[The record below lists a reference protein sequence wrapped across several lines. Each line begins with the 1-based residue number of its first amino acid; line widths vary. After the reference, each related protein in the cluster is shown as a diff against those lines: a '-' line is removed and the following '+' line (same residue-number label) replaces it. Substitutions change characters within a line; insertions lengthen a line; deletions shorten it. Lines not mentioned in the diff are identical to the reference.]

1 MAAVAAP
8 TAAALSATAAAAA
21 TAATTTTAAAAATV
35 AAAAATTGAT
45 IARASTT
52 TLAGKLLG
60 HLQNRTAELNVED
73 IGRVRVRGVGV
84 GRGGGSDRVP
94 GDDDAAD
101 DDDVGVGVGVVVG
114 GGEGTDDS
122 VDVVSSSTPNSYLS
136 LYDEVASAL
145 DETQAVEEDEA
156 AAAGY
161 ALIDDISE
169 WLLSAAGGNNLTISA
184 GTTPTS
190 VSNSG
195 SSSLSSLSNSGSSS
209 NDTLSWLSLD
219 IAEMQNTTLSSA
231 GASAS
236 ASGSGSGNSSSLYAL
251 RNFVEQQLNGGGD
264 TSQDTQDIAL
274 IDSAEES
281 ALENVA
287 DGETDY
293 GILGSFN
300 AAAEEAAAAAA
311 AAGSDVELLRRTA
324 TRLTNRTTVTS
335 SYDADAVWLAQG
347 AANAASGSDSSGG
360 AGAGTAGTG
369 TGTGGSSFMLLL
381 ENFNDYFPNYN
392 GSTVSGTTVGTSTAS
407 SVLLDQNL
415 TSLYIE
421 NYRTN
426 CTNATLN
433 LTTESCHELR
443 VVDHNYWA
451 LILIL
456 FPILTLFGNI
466 LVILSVCRE
475 RSLQTVTNYFI
486 VSLAIADLLVA
497 VVVMPFAVYFLV
509 NGAWALPNVVCDF
522 YIAMDVI
529 CSTSSIFNLVAISI
543 DRYIAVT
550 QPIKYAKHKNSRR
563 VCLTILL
570 VWAISAAIG
579 SPIVLGL
586 NNTPNREPDVCAFYN
601 ADFILYSSLSS
612 FYIPCII
619 MVFLYWNIFK
629 ALRSRARKQRAARKP
644 HLSELTGGSVIEN
657 IAQTRRLAET
667 ALDSSR
673 HASRIM
679 PDEPATNTA
688 SGSNEEEDENAIS
701 PDIDDC
707 HVIVNDKSTEFML
720 ATVVEETGNSVVA
733 QITTQP
739 QLVVADPNGNH
750 DSGYAASN
758 VDDVLAGVSVGA
770 AVSSTTPPDSPV
782 PSGATLQRSS
792 VSSRRNTAEDSPKRG
807 EPALSSV
814 AMKPLS
820 FVRYGVQEAMTLA
833 RNDSTLSTTSKTSSR
848 KDKKNSQASRF
859 TIYKVHKASKKKREK
874 SSAKKERKA
883 TKTLA
888 IVLGVFLFC
897 WLPFF
902 TCNIMD
908 AMCAKFDKDC
918 RPGLT
923 AFMLTT
929 WLGYINSFV
938 NPVIYTIFNPEFR
951 KAFKKIMHMG

>member
-1 MAAVAAP
+1 MTPQENLTSNGGTGKLKAP
-8 TAAALSATAAAAA
+8 RRPLLLWQELATTSATLSTAAASTS
-21 TAATTTTAAAAATV
+21 TTAAPSA
-35 AAAAATTGAT
+35 GAT
-45 IARASTT
+45 WMNHH
-52 TLAGKLLG
+52 LA
-60 HLQNRTAELNVED
+60 VEAD
-73 IGRVRVRGVGV
+73 GSHPAN
-84 GRGGGSDRVP
+84 GSDAQTGVEGP
-94 GDDDAAD
+94 TMPAGYMPLYEDVETAA
-101 DDDVGVGVGVVVG
+101 
-114 GGEGTDDS
+114 
-122 VDVVSSSTPNSYLS
+122 
-136 LYDEVASAL
+136 
-145 DETQAVEEDEA
+145 ED
-156 AAAGY
+156 AGY

-169 WLLSAAGGNNLTISA
+169 WLLGSVGGEAAVGGPENSTNLAVTGA
-184 GTTPTS
+184 NGTLAWLEALNSTQPAQ
-190 VSNSG
+190 SNSSAEDG
-195 SSSLSSLSNSGSSS
+195 ERGRYSLRS
-209 NDTLSWLSLD
+209 
-219 IAEMQNTTLSSA
+219 
-231 GASAS
+231 
-236 ASGSGSGNSSSLYAL
+236 
-251 RNFVEQQLNGGGD
+251 FVEQQLAGGGAAGAGD
-264 TSQDTQDIAL
+264 GGDAGIAL
-274 IDSAEES
+274 IDSGEEA
-281 ALENVA
+281 ALDNVA
-287 DGETDY
+287 DAETDY
-293 GILGSFN
+293 GMLGGFGD
-300 AAAEEAAAAAA
+300 A
-311 AAGSDVELLRRTA
+311 ELLQRTA
-324 TRLTNRTTVTS
+324 TAARETLGNRTAPSTT
-335 SYDADAVWLAQG
+335 SYDGGGSADVGVA
-347 AANAASGSDSSGG
+347 GG
-360 AGAGTAGTG
+360 LAGTAGG
-369 TGTGGSSFMLLL
+369 GAGGGGGSGGSTFMLLL

-392 GSTVSGTTVGTSTAS
+392 GSTVSGTSTIAPGVAIPGS
-407 SVLLDQNL
+407 RGSGLLLEQNL
-415 TSLYIE
+415 TGLYLDG
-421 NYRTN
+421 YRLN
-426 CTNATLN
+426 CTNETLN
-433 LTTESCHELR
+433 LTDSCGELR

-509 NGAWALPNVVCDF
+509 NGAWALPDVVCDF

-673 HASRIM
+673 HASRIL
-679 PDEPATNTA
+679 PDEAATNTA

-750 DSGYAASN
+750 DS
-758 VDDVLAGVSVGA
+758 AGI
-770 AVSSTTPPDSPV
+770 PV
-782 PSGATLQRSS
+782 RKVARLH
-792 VSSRRNTAEDSPKRG
+792 SPKRG
-807 EPALSSV
+807 EPALSV

-902 TCNIMD
+902 SCNIMD
-908 AMCAKFDKDC
+908 AMCAKFKKDC

-923 AFMLTT
+923 AYMMTT